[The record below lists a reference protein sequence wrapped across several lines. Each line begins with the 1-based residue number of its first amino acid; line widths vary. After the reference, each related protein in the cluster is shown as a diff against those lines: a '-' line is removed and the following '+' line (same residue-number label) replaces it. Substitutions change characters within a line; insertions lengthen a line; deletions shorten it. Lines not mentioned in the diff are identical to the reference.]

1 MGYLGGN
8 GDAALALE
16 ADGVHGALVWDVGAA
31 LPQEP
36 VHQRRLPVVDVGYH
50 RHVADAGRVEGA
62 SGPQG
67 RGGGCRRG
75 GGRVEAAEERRDVGR
90 RGRGGGREYRARPA
104 RRRAEAAEQH
114 ARGHGVRG
122 GGGGGVIFRAAGRK
136 GGGCGQGFYSGV
148 SLRQFTKCIKAHLT
162 TGLGSLSW
170 ASFGPISLPSSRP
183 PPPLGRSTSRRAQ
196 AAGVDSLLSNTIVV
210 AADAIVKDRGRLAPA
225 RAAGRRRSD
234 RGAHTRL
241 LLWEGGGCRCPGR
254 RAPSFRGRR

>member
-67 RGGGCRRG
+67 REAAATRRRPSRG
-75 GGRVEAAEERRDVGR
+75 GGGAARRRAPGTRRRSGR
-90 RGRGGGREYRARPA
+90 QGSSA